1 LSSYFLLKHFFFK
14 AVTTVNFT
22 FERNN
27 ELIMKKIGVLLVL
40 LCFKLLA
47 TAQVKKVVADKIV
60 AQVGDK
66 IILKS
71 DIDNAISDYKRQG
84 QELPPNAK
92 CAFMQGQLIQKALVL
107 QAEKDS
113 LQVSDDEIDAQLDNQ
128 VRGFI
133 REYGSKEILEEIAGQ
148 TVYQIKE
155 SFRQPFRERSLAD
168 QMRKKIVESIKIT
181 PTEAKI
187 YWDKIPKDSLPFYE
201 TELEI
206 SQITSTPKSNKDVDE
221 YVIKQLYDYK
231 RQVENGGK
239 KFEQLAKMYSDD
251 KGTENQGG
259 TLAINRNDKG
269 VIDAAFLAAAFRL
282 KEGQISPVI
291 KSEFGY
297 HIIYMVSR
305 SGDDAVVRHILKVP
319 PVTEHEIDLSVEKLD
334 SVRNKVLKHELTFG
348 EAVKKYSDD
357 KNASFNGGQIQAR
370 DGSTYITI
378 DALDKDMVKTIEHM
392 KAGDIS
398 TPQIYTDEQ
407 RGKKMVRLVY
417 IKTKTTPHREDFKL
431 DYNRIAQRAL
441 DEKKQKYLEAWFNE
455 HLPAYYISID
465 KDYADCTIL
474 SNWFKYAT
482 KN

>member
-1 LSSYFLLKHFFFK
+1 
-14 AVTTVNFT
+14 
-22 FERNN
+22 
-27 ELIMKKIGVLLVL
+27 MKKIVILISLFAFQFSVN
-40 LCFKLLA
+40 
-47 TAQVKKVVADKIV
+47 AQVKRVIADKIV
-60 AQVGDK
+60 GQVGDK

-71 DIDNAISDYKRQG
+71 DIDNALTDYKRQG
-84 QELPPNAK
+84 QELPPNAN

-113 LQVSDDEIDAQLDNQ
+113 LSVTEDEIDAQLDNQ
-128 VRGFI
+128 IRAFI
-133 REYGSKEILEEIAGQ
+133 REYGSKEILEEVANQ

-155 SFRQPFRERSLAD
+155 SFRQPFRERALAD

-187 YWDKIPKDSLPFYE
+187 YWDKTPKDSLPFYE

-206 SQITSTPKSNKDVDE
+206 SQITALPKSNKDVDE
-221 YVIKQLYDYK
+221 YVIKQLYDLK

-239 KFEQLAKMYSDD
+239 KFDQLAKIYSDD
-251 KGTENQGG
+251 KGTESQGG

-269 VIDAAFLAAAFRL
+269 VIDPSFLSAAFRL

-305 SGDDAVVRHILKVP
+305 SGDGAVVRHILKVP
-319 PVTEHEIDLSVEKLD
+319 PVTEDEIKLSMNKLD
-334 SVRNKVLKHELTFG
+334 SVRGKIIKHELSFG

-357 KNASFNGGQIQAR
+357 KNASFNGGQQQSR

-378 DALDKDMVKTIEHM
+378 DALDKDMVKTIENM

-398 TPQIYTDEQ
+398 APQVYTDE
-407 RGKKMVRLVY
+407 RGRKMVRLVFL
-417 IKTKTTPHREDFKL
+417 KTKTPPHREDFKL

-441 DEKKQKYLEAWFNE
+441 EEKKQRHLEDWFNE
-455 HLPAYYISID
+455 HLSTYYIAID
-465 KDYADCTIL
+465 KDFAGCSIL
-474 SNWFKYAT
+474 LNWFKYAL

>member
-1 LSSYFLLKHFFFK
+1 
-14 AVTTVNFT
+14 
-22 FERNN
+22 
-27 ELIMKKIGVLLVL
+27 MKKIVIIVSL
-40 LCFKLLA
+40 FTIYFSA
-47 TAQVKKVVADKIV
+47 NAQVKRVVADKIV
-60 AQVGDK
+60 GQVGDK

-71 DIDNAISDYKRQG
+71 DIDNAVTDYKRQG
-84 QELPPNAK
+84 QELPPNAN

-113 LQVSDDEIDAQLDNQ
+113 LSVTDDEIEAQLDNQ
-128 VRGFI
+128 IRAFI
-133 REYGSKEILEEIAGQ
+133 REYGSKEILEEIANQ

-155 SFRQPFRERSLAD
+155 SFRQPFRERALAD

-206 SQITSTPKSNKDVDE
+206 SQITSLPKSNKDVDE
-221 YVIKQLYDYK
+221 YVIKQLYDLK

-239 KFEQLAKMYSDD
+239 KFDQLAKIFSDD
-251 KGTENQGG
+251 KGTESQGG

-269 VIDAAFLAAAFRL
+269 VIDAAFLSAAFRL

-305 SGDDAVVRHILKVP
+305 SGEDAVVRHILKVP
-319 PVTEHEIDLSVEKLD
+319 PVTEDEIKLSIDKLD
-334 SVRNKVLKHELTFG
+334 SVRGRILKHELSFG

-357 KNASFNGGQIQAR
+357 KNASFNGGQQQGR

-378 DALDKDMVKTIEHM
+378 DALDKDMVKTIENM

-398 TPQIYTDEQ
+398 TPQVYTDE
-407 RGKKMVRLVY
+407 RGRKMVRLVFL
-417 IKTKTTPHREDFKL
+417 KTKTTPHREDFKL
-431 DYNRIAQRAL
+431 DYNKIAQRAL
-441 DEKKQKYLEAWFNE
+441 EEK
-455 HLPAYYISID
+455 
-465 KDYADCTIL
+465 
-474 SNWFKYAT
+474 SNAI
-482 KN
+482 